1 MTSEP
6 LPARVSA
13 EQEQHMTKTR
23 WILTFQGKR
32 EEFYGRGSL
41 MLAVNAGIR
50 IREKHGLPVLT
61 PEIQASREELINGV
75 WVRRPPRELPLPP
88 RRV

>member
-1 MTSEP
+1 MSKVRYIV
-6 LPARVSA
+6 A
-13 EQEQHMTKTR
+13 H
-23 WILTFQGKR
+23 QGNR
-32 EEFYGRGSL
+32 QEFYGRGSL

-50 IREKHGLPVLT
+50 IREKYGLPVLT